1 MLTPA
6 LRQDLKLYPGT
17 AMEDGS
23 PSWLLYDQLRNKYF
37 TLGISAFRMVKN
49 WIAGIDSKEF
59 LKRIHEKG
67 LDIQEN
73 QLNDFINF
81 LQTNSLVIHS
91 KTEDVKIL
99 LKQHTSQQKHWL
111 LKLIHNYLFFKI
123 PLIKPD
129 PFLDK
134 TLSLANSL
142 SGPFV
147 RYVIYVLGFLG
158 IYFVIQNWSIFL
170 TTFLYFFNWD
180 GAILYAVTLVG
191 VKAIHE
197 LGHAYCAKNYGCNVN
212 SMGIAFL
219 VFFPFLYTDNTNA
232 WRLRSHKKRLKINF
246 AGISTELHLALLA
259 TFFWGILE
267 PGVLKSLAFFV
278 ATTSWISS
286 LLINISP
293 FMRFDGYYVFAD
305 YLKMENLQPRAFA
318 LAKWRLRNLLFGYKH
333 SAPESMESSKQ
344 NLIIIYAWFTWIYRF
359 FLFIGIAFLIY
370 HFAFK
375 LLGIILFVVEI
386 FWFIALPVL
395 KEINMWWKLRSELK
409 FTYQL
414 LRTIVILI
422 VFSFIFFYPWKD
434 FQKIPA
440 VYQSEKFITLF
451 PPINSQISQIYV
463 EEKQF
468 VNKNQNLIKLKSPQ
482 LNSEII
488 QSYEELNL
496 INIKIENALE
506 GVLTR
511 ADLLPLKSERDKLKI
526 KINNLE
532 KIDSSLLLKSPFEG
546 EIVSLT
552 DLSEN
557 QWVNDKTAVLSIVNK
572 KQNHLIA
579 FISEKDVL
587 NIDINQSS
595 YFIPSLIDQPKTEA
609 SIVAISESSMDNFD
623 LYPMVTS
630 LYGGPIA
637 VRKTQV
643 GNIRSEIAYYKVTL
657 SIKEQPNLSD
667 QKTMGV
673 VDIGTRSESLMQK
686 FIKFISATLLREIS
700 F

>member
-6 LRQDLKLYPGT
+6 LRQDLKLFPGT
-17 AMEDGS
+17 TMEDGS

-37 TLGISAFRMVKN
+37 TLGISAFRMIKN

-59 LKRIHEKG
+59 LKKIHEKG
-67 LDIQEN
+67 LDVQEN
-73 QLNDFINF
+73 QLHDFINF

-91 KTEDVKIL
+91 KAEDVKVL
-99 LKQHTSQQKHWL
+99 LKHHKSQQKHWL
-111 LKLIHNYLFFKI
+111 LSLIHNYLFFKM
-123 PLIKPD
+123 PLVKPD

-134 TLSLANSL
+134 TLSLAKSL

-147 RYVIYVLGFLG
+147 RYSIYILGSLG

-180 GAILYAVTLVG
+180 GAILYALTLVG

-197 LGHAYCAKNYGCNVN
+197 LGHAYSAKNYGCNVN

-246 AGISTELHLALLA
+246 AGISTELHLALIA

-267 PGVLKSLAFFV
+267 PGVLKSLAFFI

-305 YLKMENLQPRAFA
+305 YLKMDNLQPRAFA
-318 LAKWRLRNLLFGYKH
+318 LAKWKLRNFLFGYNLR
-333 SAPESMESSKQ
+333 APELMESSKQ
-344 NLIIIYAWFTWIYRF
+344 NLIILYAWFTWIYRF

-375 LLGIILFVVEI
+375 LLGIFLFVVEI

-395 KEINMWWKLRSELK
+395 KEMNMWWKLRSELK
-409 FTYQL
+409 FSYQI
-414 LRTIVILI
+414 LRTIIVLIL
-422 VFSFIFFYPWKD
+422 FSFIFFYPWKD

-440 VYQSEKFITLF
+440 VYQSEQFITLF
-451 PPINSQISQIYV
+451 PPINSQISDVYV

-468 VNKNQNLIKLKSPQ
+468 VNKNQNLIMLKSPQ
-482 LNSEII
+482 INSEIM

-506 GVLTR
+506 GILTR

-532 KIDSSLLLKSPFEG
+532 KIEASLLLKAPFEG

-552 DLSEN
+552 DLGEN

-579 FISEKDVL
+579 FISEKDIL
-587 NIDINQSS
+587 NIDINKSS
-595 YFIPSLIDQPKTEA
+595 YFIPSLIDQAKTEA
-609 SIVAISESSMDNFD
+609 SIISISESSMDNFD

-630 LYGGPIA
+630 LFGGPIA
-637 VRKTQV
+637 VRKTQS
-643 GNIRSEIAYYKVTL
+643 GKIRSEIAYYKVIL
-657 SIKEQPNLSD
+657 SIKEQVNLSD

-673 VDIGTRSESLMQK
+673 VDIGTKSESFFQK

>member
-6 LRQDLKLYPGT
+6 LRQDLKLFPGT
-17 AMEDGS
+17 TMEDGS

-37 TLGISAFRMVKN
+37 TLGISAFRMIKN

-59 LKRIHEKG
+59 LKKIHEKG

-81 LQTNSLVIHS
+81 LQTNSLIIHS
-91 KTEDVKIL
+91 KAEDVKVL
-99 LKQHTSQQKHWL
+99 LKHHKSQQKHWL
-111 LKLIHNYLFFKI
+111 LSLVHNYLFFKI

-134 TLSLANSL
+134 TLSLAKSL
-142 SGPFV
+142 SGPFI
-147 RYVIYVLGFLG
+147 RYLIYILGFLG
-158 IYFVIQNWSIFL
+158 IYFVIQNWSVFL

-180 GAILYAVTLVG
+180 GAFLYALTLVG

-197 LGHAYCAKNYGCNVN
+197 LGHAYSAKNYGCNVN

-305 YLKMENLQPRAFA
+305 YLKMDNLQPRAFA
-318 LAKWRLRNLLFGYKH
+318 LAKWKLRNFLFGYNLK
-333 SAPESMESSKQ
+333 APELMESSKQ
-344 NLIIIYAWFTWIYRF
+344 SLIIGYAWFTWIYRF

-375 LLGIILFVVEI
+375 LLGIFLFVVEI
-386 FWFIALPVL
+386 FWFIALPIL
-395 KEINMWWKLRSELK
+395 KEMNMWWKFRSELK
-409 FTYQL
+409 FSYQI
-414 LRTIVILI
+414 LRTIIVLIL
-422 VFSFIFFYPWKD
+422 FSFIFFYPWKD

-440 VYQSEKFITLF
+440 IYQSEKFITLF
-451 PPINSQISQIYV
+451 PPINSQISDVYV

-468 VNKNQNLIKLKSPQ
+468 VNKNQNLIMLKSPQ
-482 LNSEII
+482 INSEII
-488 QSYEELNL
+488 QSYEELKL

-532 KIDSSLLLKSPFEG
+532 KIEASLLLKAPFEG

-552 DLSEN
+552 DLGEN

-579 FISEKDVL
+579 FISEKDIL
-587 NIDINQSS
+587 NIDINKSS
-595 YFIPSLIDQPKTEA
+595 FFIPSLIDQAKTEA
-609 SIVAISESSMDNFD
+609 SIISISESSMDNFD

-630 LYGGPIA
+630 LFGGPIA
-637 VRKTQV
+637 VRKTQS
-643 GNIRSEIAYYKVTL
+643 GKIRSEIAYYKVIL
-657 SIKEQPNLSD
+657 SIKEQANLSN

-673 VDIGTRSESLMQK
+673 VDIGTKSESFFQK
-686 FIKFISATLLREIS
+686 FIKFISATLVREIS